1 MCLPV
6 QYVLDELNNTFRFY
20 FYEINITGIFAEIRT
35 MGIIFHGQFPEM
47 LEIVV
52 GMRGNTIQCS
62 MSLLF

>member
-20 FYEINITGIFAEIRT
+20 FYEINISGVFAEIRT
-35 MGIIFHGQFPEM
+35 MGIILFPEM
-47 LEIVV
+47 SEIVV